1 MRHARGDLRAGHT
14 AVQIEHLGSD
24 LLHNIRGALDG
35 HQFVV
40 ESVAATYDFDII
52 QVVAVNGGKGNAGVV
67 HLAGEDFI
75 SEEPVAKDAAVAVGA
90 EKTLS
95 SGDVNKVAEES
106 VHGIVLLF
114 AVIDV
119 FGVFVDLVAAKHSL

>member
-1 MRHARGDLRAGHT
+1 M
-14 AVQIEHLGSD
+14 
-24 LLHNIRGALDG
+24 
-35 HQFVV
+35 
-40 ESVAATYDFDII
+40 
-52 QVVAVNGGKGNAGVV
+52 AVNGGKGNAGVV

-95 SGDVNKVAEES
+95 SGDVNKVAEKS

-114 AVIDV
+114 AVVDV